1 MRGMR
6 TSHPRLRR
14 TLVAAAATAVL
25 ALAGCG
31 DDDTDTSV
39 TATPPSSPSSS
50 PSESKKDEP
59 KTSDETS
66 APPSVD
72 EVEVDVSIVGDD
84 VTPVAQE
91 VNLAVGETLLLN
103 VNSDRAGELHVH
115 SSPEQMLPFEAGS
128 STVDVTID
136 KPGSVDI
143 EEHESG
149 QLLVRVLVK

>member
-1 MRGMR
+1 MR
-6 TSHPRLRR
+6 TTHPRLRR
-14 TLVAAAATAVL
+14 TLVAATATAVL
-25 ALAGCG
+25 VLAGCG

-39 TATPPSSPSSS
+39 EATPSSTPSSS

-91 VNLAVGETLLLN
+91 VDLAVGETLLLN
-103 VNSDRAGELHVH
+103 ITSDRAGELHVH
-115 SSPEQMLPFEAGS
+115 SSPEQELPFEAGS